1 MSDIVDLNARRAPV
15 VYDVTIAHHYDGTVE
30 FSIHNVADDP
40 RSRDAVLWAFRR
52 ISGADERINE
62 LEAALTRIVWA
73 EHNAELSSSTMI
85 EMADI
90 AHAALAGEKQD

>member
-1 MSDIVDLNARRAPV
+1 MSDDLIDRLQNPHFDDLQWPKGLFAEA
-15 VYDVTIAHHYDGTVE
+15 
-30 FSIHNVADDP
+30 AD
-40 RSRDAVLWAFRR
+40 R
-52 ISGADERINE
+52 IEA

-90 AHAALAGEKQD
+90 AHAALAGEKKDE

>member
-1 MSDIVDLNARRAPV
+1 MSDDLIDRL
-15 VYDVTIAHHYDGTVE
+15 
-30 FSIHNVADDP
+30 HNPHFDDLQWPKGLFAECAD
-40 RSRDAVLWAFRR
+40 R
-52 ISGADERINE
+52 IEQ

-90 AHAALAGEKQD
+90 AHAALAGEKKE

>member
-1 MSDIVDLNARRAPV
+1 MRTLEELEDAYSFLR
-15 VYDVTIAHHYDGTVE
+15 
-30 FSIHNVADDP
+30 DP
-40 RSRDAVLWAFRR
+40 AIGSAIKMIKERDAR
-52 ISGADERINE
+52 IVT

-90 AHAALAGEKQD
+90 AHAALAGEKKDE

>member
-1 MSDIVDLNARRAPV
+1 MTDDLVKRLRQKEFKV
-15 VYDVTIAHHYDGTVE
+15 VTENGYTEIGYRWGPLFDEA
-30 FSIHNVADDP
+30 AD
-40 RSRDAVLWAFRR
+40 R
-52 ISGADERINE
+52 IET

-90 AHAALAGEKQD
+90 AHAALAGEKKDG

>member
-1 MSDIVDLNARRAPV
+1 MMTDKTIKQTSVMGFSLPRLKSEGRTVCQWDCQYEDLNK
-15 VYDVTIAHHYDGTVE
+15 
-30 FSIHNVADDP
+30 
-40 RSRDAVLWAFRR
+40 R
-52 ISGADERINE
+52 IEA

-90 AHAALAGEKQD
+90 AHAALAGEKKDDLDT